1 MTKAGGRAQRVSR
14 QLLRELA
21 VLLRDEVKDPRVALV
36 TLTDAELSPDLA
48 HAKVF
53 FTTLGPQ
60 GADVA
65 REGLQHA
72 APFLRSLLGK
82 RLKLRSTPD
91 LHFTLDTS
99 IEAGVRLSRLIDEA
113 VESDRRS
120 LKRSEG
126 DD

>member
-1 MTKAGGRAQRVSR
+1 MSKAAGRAQRVSR

-21 VLLRDEVKDPRVALV
+21 LLVRDEVKDPRVGLV

-60 GADVA
+60 GVDTAL
-65 REGLQHA
+65 EGLRHA
-72 APFLRSLLGK
+72 APFLRSLLGR
-82 RLKLRSTPD
+82 RLKLRTTPE
-91 LHFTLDTS
+91 LHFTVDTS

-113 VESDRRS
+113 VESDRRAHE
-120 LKRSEG
+120 RSEQ

>member
-1 MTKAGGRAQRVSR
+1 VSR

-53 FTTLGPQ
+53 FTTLGPH

-65 REGLQHA
+65 REGLKHA
-72 APFLRSLLGK
+72 APFLRSLLGR
-82 RLKLRSTPD
+82 RLKLRSTPE

-113 VESDRRS
+113 VESDRRGHN
-120 LKRSEG
+120 RSEG